1 MLTGLADA
9 IIMRIYLSLTDQ
21 KNALD
26 DARIGRVRHEMVCEG
41 TRKIQNI
48 AEETVR
54 KPNF

>member
-1 MLTGLADA
+1 MLRRLADA
-9 IIMRIYLSLTDQ
+9 IVSRTYLSLTDQ

-26 DARIGRVRHEMVCEG
+26 DARIGHVRHEIEREG
-41 TRKIQNI
+41 TRQIQNI

>member
-1 MLTGLADA
+1 MLRGLADA
-9 IIMRIYLSLTDQ
+9 IVKCTYLSLTDQ

-26 DARIGRVRHEMVCEG
+26 DARIGRVRHEIECEG

-48 AEETVR
+48 AKETVR